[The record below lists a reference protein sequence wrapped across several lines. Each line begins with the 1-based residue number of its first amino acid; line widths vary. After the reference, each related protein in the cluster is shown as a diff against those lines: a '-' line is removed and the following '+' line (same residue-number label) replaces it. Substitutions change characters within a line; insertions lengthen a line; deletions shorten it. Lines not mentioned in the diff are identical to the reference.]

1 MAKSTN
7 EFSGDTP
14 KSSEHPP
21 SRKELEARAA
31 IRPNFLAAN
40 TISRFNHM
48 LGNLDLMALTNE
60 LNTQVISIHEGD
72 LGRAEETLVAQT
84 SVLDT
89 LFNTLAVKALKAPGL
104 DMQVILLKLA
114 LQAQRQCCQTIEAL
128 VAIKKPAAVT
138 VVRQTNIGQAV
149 QVNNSVTDETTQP
162 ILENELLEN
171 THGERMDSGTEITSV
186 TANQD
191 MATMEKLDRPQKR
204 SR

>member
-1 MAKSTN
+1 MSKYIN
-7 EFSGDTP
+7 ELPGDNAE
-14 KSSEHPP
+14 SSEQSP

-31 IRPNFLAAN
+31 IRPNFLAAY
-40 TISRFNHM
+40 TISRFNHV
-48 LGNLDLMALTNE
+48 LGNLDLMTLTNE
-60 LNTQVISIHEGD
+60 LNTQVISIHGGD

-89 LFNTLAVKALKAPGL
+89 LFNTLAVKALKAPRL

-114 LQAQRQCCQTIEAL
+114 LQAQRQCCQTIEVL
-128 VAIKKPAAVT
+128 SAIKKPAAVT

-149 QVNNSVTDETTQP
+149 QVNNSATDETTQP

-171 THGERMDSGTEITSV
+171 THGERVDIGTQITSS

-191 MATMEKLDRPQKR
+191 MAAMEKLDRSQKR